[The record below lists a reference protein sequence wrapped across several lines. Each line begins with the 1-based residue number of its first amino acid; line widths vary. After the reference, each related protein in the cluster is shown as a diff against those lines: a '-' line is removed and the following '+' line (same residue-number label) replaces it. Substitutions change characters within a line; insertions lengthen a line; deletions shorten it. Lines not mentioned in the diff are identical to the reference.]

1 MSPMAATRDSATV
14 SHSASGE
21 RGTAPVHPALIQSQ
35 RAGQRQWWLW
45 GVGAAVTV
53 LLTIQMSSSFS
64 VFPAHPA
71 ESTYIDTLNWSL
83 RGLIAL
89 LLLAGACGIY
99 QQVYSFR
106 LRHRLLEAEKLFYLI
121 GDSGSDLIAIV
132 DTHGRRLYNSPSYE
146 RLLGYSMEELKDT
159 SGLDQIHPEDRAQVI
174 AAAEEAKRTGTGQR
188 LEYRIRHKDGTWR
201 ILESTASAVRD
212 EGGEIDKFI
221 IVNRDITSQREQA
234 REILRQKE
242 EQLRQAQKMEA
253 VGRLSG
259 GVAHDFNNLL
269 SVIIGYAEDLELR
282 LDPADRLHKEAV
294 EVRKAGERA
303 ASLTRQLLAFS
314 RQQMLQPRVLD
325 LNGVV
330 ADLARMLGRLIGSD
344 IEFHLALDP
353 QLGRVKADQSQLEQV
368 VMNLV
373 VNARDA
379 MPEGG
384 RLTVATQNIHLR
396 ETGADR
402 VPAAE
407 PGSYVQLTVTDTGT
421 GMDAQ
426 TLAHIFEPFFTT
438 KAEGKGTGLGLATV
452 AGIVN
457 QCGGHIAASSEP
469 GKGASFRILLPRT
482 TDAVMAAGPKPR
494 PAPPAATRNTVLLA
508 EDDAALRELISEML
522 RRCGYHV
529 LAAATP
535 ADAWQIAQ
543 DSRGPIHLLLTD
555 IVLPGMKGPVLAE
568 AVCRNRSETRVLY
581 MSGYSDDDPKARGLL
596 PADALLLPKPF
607 TTEALLLAVSE
618 ALWPSGV
625 ETLH

>member
-1 MSPMAATRDSATV
+1 MSPMASTRDRATG
-14 SHSASGE
+14 SHSASAG
-21 RGTAPVHPALIQSQ
+21 RGSAPVHPALIQSQ
-35 RAGQRQWWLW
+35 RTGQRQWLLW
-45 GVGAAVTV
+45 GAGALVTV
-53 LLTIQMSSSFS
+53 LLTVQTFSFFS
-64 VFPAHPA
+64 VLPARPA
-71 ESTYIDTLNWSL
+71 ESTYIDTVNWSL

-89 LLLAGACGIY
+89 VLLAGVCGMY
-99 QQVYSFR
+99 QQVHSFR

-132 DTHGRRLYNSPSYE
+132 DTRGRRLYNSPSYE
-146 RLLGYSMEELKDT
+146 RVLGYSMEELKNT

-174 AAAEEAKRTGTGQR
+174 AAAEEARRTGTGRR

-201 ILESTASAVRD
+201 ILESTASAARN
-212 EGGEIDKFI
+212 ERGEIDKFI
-221 IVNRDITSQREQA
+221 IVNRDITAQREQA

-330 ADLARMLGRLIGSD
+330 TDLARMLGRLIGSD
-344 IEFHLALDP
+344 IEFRLALDP
-353 QLGRVKADQSQLEQV
+353 HLGRVKADQSQLEQV

-384 RLTVATQNIHLR
+384 RLTVATQNIELR
-396 ETGADR
+396 ETDGDR
-402 VPAAE
+402 VSHAE
-407 PGSYVQLTVTDTGT
+407 PGSYVQLTVTDTGM

-438 KAEGKGTGLGLATV
+438 KAEGKGTGIGLATV
-452 AGIVN
+452 AGIVK
-457 QCGGHIAASSEP
+457 QCGGDIAASSEP
-469 GKGASFRILLPRT
+469 GRGASFRILLPRT
-482 TDAVMAAGPKPR
+482 TDAVTTAALKSR

-508 EDDAALRELISEML
+508 EDDVALRELLSEML
-522 RRCGYHV
+522 KRSGYRV

-535 ADAWQIAQ
+535 ADAWQMAQ
-543 DSRGPIHLLLTD
+543 DFRGPIHLLLTD

-568 AVCRNRSETRVLY
+568 AACRNRPEMRVLY
-581 MSGYSDDDPKARGLL
+581 MSGYSEDDPKARGLL

-607 TTEALLLAVSE
+607 TTDALLLAVSE
-618 ALWPSGV
+618 ALSLSHV
-625 ETLH
+625 EALH